1 MRPLKKQNHSQSVSL
16 PRARAAG
23 TVRIISGKWRR
34 TPLAVA
40 DFDGLRPTGDRI
52 RETLFNW
59 LNYLLGDY
67 SEIEGL
73 DMFAGSGALGF
84 ELASR
89 GARGVTLL
97 EKNRRVYEKLC
108 LSRTKLRAENILD
121 IRCADALTDVRSLNK
136 KYDIIFIDPPFALNL
151 HEKAI
156 KLALS
161 LLKENGFIYIES
173 PKEWD
178 AQILA
183 DLKLTVVRESET
195 GAVAFRLVSPIQ
207 EEK

>member
-1 MRPLKKQNHSQSVSL
+1 MRPLKKQNQSQNVSL

-34 TPLAVA
+34 TPLVVA

-89 GARGVTLL
+89 GARSVTLL
-97 EKNRRVYEKLC
+97 EKKIVEFMKNSVFHEPNYGQK
-108 LSRTKLRAENILD
+108 TFLD
-121 IRCADALTDVRSLNK
+121 IRCADALGDIRSFNK
-136 KYDIIFIDPPFALNL
+136 KYDIIFIDPLL
-151 HEKAI
+151 H
-156 KLALS
+156 
-161 LLKENGFIYIES
+161 
-173 PKEWD
+173 
-178 AQILA
+178 
-183 DLKLTVVRESET
+183 
-195 GAVAFRLVSPIQ
+195 
-207 EEK
+207 

>member
-1 MRPLKKQNHSQSVSL
+1 MRPLKKQNQSQSVSL

-84 ELASR
+84 ELASF
-89 GARGVTLL
+89 ANQVTSRKHFGYSL
-97 EKNRRVYEKLC
+97 RRRSDRC
-108 LSRTKLRAENILD
+108 SLS
-121 IRCADALTDVRSLNK
+121 
-136 KYDIIFIDPPFALNL
+136 
-151 HEKAI
+151 
-156 KLALS
+156 
-161 LLKENGFIYIES
+161 
-173 PKEWD
+173 
-178 AQILA
+178 Q
-183 DLKLTVVRESET
+183 
-195 GAVAFRLVSPIQ
+195 
-207 EEK
+207 